1 MAKKKSEAVEATK
14 KSVENPV
21 ESTPPA
27 DSVKHSIPMANRSGD
42 EPTSSGSSVADRFR
56 KKLKPNTK
64 PVKDNE
70 RAVIKIDDQTQTQ
83 FVGFARVKEIFDK
96 VQARQERC
104 AKEVSASIWD
114 EFVEV
119 LWRSKSQPQN
129 PSIKARDENGI
140 DAEGIFIVAA
150 GQKITITM
158 PEPIA
163 SEEDGVE
170 EDVEEESAEQAL
182 IRGLVE
188 AGVSEENAKH
198 LVKKEV
204 NFFPKWQLNFTDLI
218 RGEVKSGKIA
228 DPTPL
233 QKTAAEILFCV
244 INGEDLEGNS
254 VDAKGR
260 LEVLKK
266 LSNDGWDVLQQNIQ
280 GSTTYVPMLVDS
292 ADFLDRVCNYANSKD
307 ELEGILTVFK
317 PQHYCSRVKFD
328 VSSSLADKKDRMVD
342 EVRSILD
349 DPSK

>member
-1 MAKKKSEAVEATK
+1 MAKKKKSESETAEVKNPVEK
-14 KSVENPV
+14 PV

-64 PVKDNE
+64 AVKDNE
-70 RAVIKIDDQTQTQ
+70 RAVINIDDDAQNR
-83 FVGFARVKEIFDK
+83 FVEFACVKEIFDK
-96 VQARQERC
+96 VEARKER
-104 AKEVSASIWD
+104 KQKDVSSSIYA
-114 EFVEV
+114 EFVDV
-119 LWRSKSQPQN
+119 LWRSKSKPQN
-129 PSIKARDENGI
+129 PSIKARNDDGI

-150 GQKITITM
+150 GAKMSVTM
-158 PEPIA
+158 PEVM
-163 SEEDGVE
+163 EDE
-170 EDVEEESAEQAL
+170 TPENAL
-182 IRGLVE
+182 VRGLIE
-188 AGVSEENAKH
+188 AGVSEKNARF
-198 LVKKEV
+198 LVKEEV
-204 NFFPKWQLNFTDLI
+204 CFFPTWRLSFTDLM
-218 RGEVKSGKIA
+218 RGEVKAGKIA

-233 QKTAAEILFCV
+233 QRTAAEILLCV
-244 INGEDLEGNS
+244 INGEDLKGNS

-260 LEVLKK
+260 LEVLKDI
-266 LSNDGWDVLQQNIQ
+266 SDDGWDAIQENIH
-280 GSTTYVPMLVDS
+280 SNTTYAPMLVDS

-342 EVRSILD
+342 QVRSILD